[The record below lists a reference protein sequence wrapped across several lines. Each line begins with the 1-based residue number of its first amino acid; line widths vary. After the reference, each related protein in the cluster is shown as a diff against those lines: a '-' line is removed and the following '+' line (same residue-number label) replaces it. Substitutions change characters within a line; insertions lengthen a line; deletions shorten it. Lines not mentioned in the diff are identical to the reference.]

1 MNQMTNEEFLRI
13 FVEELDSDIDML
25 VGINNKVDYN
35 ENYDNGYNDAAVA
48 IRNTVHTLYHKMT
61 R

>member
-13 FVEELDSDIDML
+13 FVEKLDSNIDML

-48 IRNTVHTLYHKMT
+48 IRNTVHTLFNKMT